1 MSNQTM
7 ELSRT
12 QMENMVAQ
20 AQSALQMYD
29 KIVEIEER
37 MNQTALRTEIRLD
50 KIENSYP
57 LLDTE
62 ADRIQSMAMIK
73 ARQFTKQLFAQE
85 VSQELFSKKFGHII
99 SGVYRAIKNQ
109 FHVRKYT
116 LVKHVDAE
124 KAVAFVEQLK
134 LTDLP
139 PRFLRLTDHQID
151 VAERHGDFE
160 VLKRLA

>member
-20 AQSALQMYD
+20 AQSVQMYD

-99 SGVYRAIKNQ
+99 SGVYRAIKIN
-109 FHVRKYT
+109 FM
-116 LVKHVDAE
+116 
-124 KAVAFVEQLK
+124 
-134 LTDLP
+134 
-139 PRFLRLTDHQID
+139 
-151 VAERHGDFE
+151 
-160 VLKRLA
+160 

>member
-50 KIENSYP
+50 KIEN
-57 LLDTE
+57 
-62 ADRIQSMAMIK
+62 
-73 ARQFTKQLFAQE
+73 
-85 VSQELFSKKFGHII
+85 HIH
-99 SGVYRAIKNQ
+99 
-109 FHVRKYT
+109 F
-116 LVKHVDAE
+116 
-124 KAVAFVEQLK
+124 
-134 LTDLP
+134 
-139 PRFLRLTDHQID
+139 
-151 VAERHGDFE
+151 
-160 VLKRLA
+160 